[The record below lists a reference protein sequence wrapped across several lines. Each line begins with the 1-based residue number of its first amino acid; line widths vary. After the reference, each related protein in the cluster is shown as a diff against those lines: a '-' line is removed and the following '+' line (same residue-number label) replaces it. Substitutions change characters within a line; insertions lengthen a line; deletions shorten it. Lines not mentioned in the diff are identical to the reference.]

1 MDSQLQSLL
10 IQIEDSLPRT
20 GSIEAAVS
28 DVRGRLES
36 SYQIRLPEEI
46 WQRARQEIEKR
57 YQAQIQIL
65 HSVHHPAR
73 WRQNCWYRG
82 PKPGDR
88 HWPALRSYLENVKKW
103 SKEDLAS
110 LDEASSEVV
119 SLLGNPSQDRFS
131 IRGLVVG
138 FVQSGKT
145 ANMAAVIAKAAD
157 AGYNCIIVLAGLT
170 NALRHQ
176 TQSRL
181 YNDLVLRHP
190 LLWEVLTPAEPQ
202 ADFAWPRPGGFSIP
216 VDRTMLLVLKKN
228 RAPLERLKYVLRHT
242 LPVVLRRIKC
252 LFIDDECDQA
262 SVNAAGNDGD
272 MTAINC
278 RIRRILRLFPSV
290 SYVGY
295 TATPFANVLIDPY
308 VQNQDGGQTLDD
320 LYPRDFI
327 TSLPAPPHY
336 FGTSRLFGR
345 TPVDPARPEPEEE
358 GLDMIRVIPV
368 EDELN
373 LQPRNRSAR
382 DTFSP
387 VMPDSLEQA
396 ILYFL
401 AACAARRIRGQ
412 SEQHMTMLVHTSPL
426 ITLHEAV
433 ADLIRRWIGERR
445 NQPIS
450 SQTGLV
456 ERLVSIWEAEQKRV
470 PSEMM
475 NLERIEPERILEEIP
490 RVLES
495 IEVVIE
501 NSQSPERIAYGDRP
515 RTYIVVGG
523 TVLSRGLTLE
533 GLMVSYFLRSA
544 NQYDTLLQMGRWF
557 GYRPGYEDLP
567 RIWTSEDLILKF
579 RALAGIEDEVRA
591 EIERYRIQQLTP
603 MDLAVRIRT
612 IPGMAI
618 TAANK
623 MRAARE
629 VGVSFWGTHRQTF
642 RFQHRD
648 AGLLLS
654 NWDAAAKLVSDC
666 EMHGRRQPGVTS
678 RVWHDVPRNLVYE
691 FLNRYQPHPTHA
703 DLGDVLREFVQQSDD
718 VRLDFWNVGL
728 VEPEDGS
735 CSELELGSAGKVRMV
750 RRSRLRGDDS
760 VADIK
765 ALMSRRDIL
774 LDCPPESMPY
784 GHPGGAD
791 DWEELKS
798 FRRRVVGDRP
808 LILLY
813 AIDRNSRPVT
823 ESTTRIPLDAVKDVI
838 GYGIVFPGSSFEGGK
853 VVSVQ
858 LRPEWIEDLEAAE
871 EEEREVAR
879 EAGLD

>member
-1 MDSQLQSLL
+1 MDPQLQDLL
-10 IQIEDSLPRT
+10 IQIEDALPRT

-36 SYQIRLPEEI
+36 LYQIRLSEEL
-46 WQRARQEIEKR
+46 WQRARQEIEKK
-57 YQAQIQIL
+57 YQTRIQIL
-65 HSVHHPAR
+65 HSVHDPAR
-73 WRQNCWYRG
+73 WLQNRWYKG

-88 HWPALRSYLENVKKW
+88 HWPALRSYLEAGKRW
-103 SKEDLAS
+103 SEEDLAS

-157 AGYNCIIVLAGLT
+157 AGYNCVIVLAGLT

-190 LLWEVLTPAEPQ
+190 LLWEVLTPAEAH
-202 ADFAWPRPGGFSIP
+202 ADFSWPRPGGFSTP

-228 RAPLERLKYVLRHT
+228 RAPLIRLEYVLKHT
-242 LPVVLRRIKC
+242 HPYVLKRIRC

-262 SVNAAGNDGD
+262 SVNAAGRDGD
-272 MTAINC
+272 MTAIN
-278 RIRRILRLFPSV
+278 RLIRRILQLFPAV

-308 VQNQDGGQTLDD
+308 GVNQDEGQPLDD

-345 TPVDPARPEPEEE
+345 MPVDPARPEPEEE
-358 GLDMIRVIPV
+358 GLDMIRTIPA
-368 EDELN
+368 EDEIM
-373 LQPRNRSAR
+373 LQPRHRNAR
-382 DTFSP
+382 DAFRP
-387 VMPDSLEQA
+387 AMPASLETA
-396 ILYFL
+396 LLYFL
-401 AACAARRIRGQ
+401 AACACRRIRGH
-412 SEQHMTMLVHTSPL
+412 ERQHMTMLVHTSPL
-426 ITLHEAV
+426 ITHHEAV
-433 ADLIRRWIGERR
+433 ADLIERWVAARRE
-445 NQPIS
+445 QPIS
-450 SQTGLV
+450 AQTELMEKLAGLWK
-456 ERLVSIWEAEQKRV
+456 EEQKRV
-470 PSEMM
+470 PPDMM
-475 NLERIEPERILEEIP
+475 GLERIEAKRILEEIP

-495 IEVVIE
+495 VEVVIE
-501 NSQSPERIAYGDRP
+501 NSRSPERIAYGDKP

-533 GLMVSYFLRSA
+533 GLTVSYFLRSA

-567 RIWTSEDLILKF
+567 RIWTSEDLKLKF

-603 MDLAVRIRT
+603 MDIAVRIRT

-654 NWDAAAKLVSDC
+654 NWDAAEKLVSDC
-666 EMHGRRQPGVTS
+666 EMHGVRQPGVTS
-678 RVWHDVPRNLVYE
+678 RVWCDVPRNLVYE
-691 FLNRYQPHPTHA
+691 FLNRYQPHPTHVE
-703 DLGDVLREFVQQSDD
+703 LGDAIREFVQKSDD
-718 VRLDFWNVGL
+718 ERLDFWNVGL
-728 VEPEDGS
+728 VEPKDGNLS
-735 CSELELGSAGKVRMV
+735 DLELGIAGKVRMV
-750 RRSRLRGDDS
+750 RRSRLPGDES

-765 ALMSRRDIL
+765 ALMSRQDIL
-774 LDCPPESMPY
+774 IDCPSGSMSSDD
-784 GHPGGAD
+784 D
-791 DWEELKS
+791 DWEKLKS
-798 FRRRVVGDRP
+798 YRRQIVGDRP
-808 LILLY
+808 LLLLY
-813 AIDRNSRPVT
+813 VIDRNSRPVT
-823 ESTTRIPLDAVKDVI
+823 ESTTRVPLDAVRDVI
-838 GYGIVFPGSSFEGGK
+838 GYGIVFPGSSIEGGK

-858 LRPEWIEDLEAAE
+858 LRPQWIEDLEAAE